1 MRQYKVFVQASS
13 FQSIHI
19 EQCEHQ
25 GVHPSCAFVAKTIT
39 FSDDTEPPADLLQ
52 AAEWAAD
59 TQENEK
65 MAVDLKVSAAKG
77 RAVIM
82 GAGDCT
88 FNGER
93 RRIRYLVGYTTP
105 QKWWWLA
112 LNGASVAAACDEL
125 TDPVVYPTP
134 EQLIGYPTR
143 DSQLQYQRFLL
154 EAPIEDVNN
163 YMKETVPALIRDGQL
178 AYRKPRHPQ
187 PPTHGSTAWTERITL
202 DQQENE

>member
-1 MRQYKVFVQASS
+1 MREYRVFVQASS
-13 FQSIHI
+13 FQKVHI

-39 FSDDTEPPADLLQ
+39 FPDDTEPPADLLR

-59 TQENEK
+59 AQENEK
-65 MAVDLKVSAAKG
+65 MAVDLKASAAKG

-82 GAGDCT
+82 GAGYCT

-93 RRIRYLVGYTTP
+93 KSIRYLVGYTEP
-105 QKWWWLA
+105 KKWWWLA
-112 LNGASVAAACDEL
+112 INGASVAACFVEL
-125 TDPVVYPTP
+125 TDPVVCPTP

-143 DSQLQYQRFLL
+143 ESQLHFQQFLL
-154 EAPIEDVNN
+154 EAPMGEVKK

-187 PPTHGSTAWTERITL
+187 APTHESTMWMERTNL
-202 DQQENE
+202 EEQENE